1 MYDTNNFC
9 DAVNFS
15 GASDYTRIAHF
26 QQLPTYSGFNTGYST
41 DYSNIFNYGTS
52 SNQNN
57 LASGIF
63 NVFGALGSIL
73 VAKDQAKMQQ
83 QYQMMQY
90 QAYMNQSEQVYQ
102 QQQQQSFMANI
113 ATTVKLMKLLEEI
126 NKTDSSPKEV

>member
-1 MYDTNNFC
+1 MYDSNNLC
-9 DAVNFS
+9 DAINFS

-26 QQLPTYSGFNTGYST
+26 QQLPTYSGYNTGYST

-57 LASGIF
+57 LASGIL

-73 VAKDQAKMQQ
+73 ATKDQTKMQQ

-90 QAYMNQSEQVYQ
+90 QTYMDQSGQFYQ
-102 QQQQQSFMANI
+102 QQQQQNFMANI

-126 NKTDSSPKEV
+126 NKTDSSTKEV